1 MTEAAALSGEA
12 AELQVLVGGTG
23 KRAGFDGLRTLFAH
37 AMLPVMS
44 FSATIFS
51 IAILWSSSV
60 SDTLEHEA
68 LTSPQAAAEQI
79 TQCGAGAVDIRYDD
93 LLQSYVLTVR
103 DATEAQ
109 LRCIETAAGYHDVE
123 LQPELQKDFDEIR
136 AARYSAVYQDQAVAW
151 LSSRGLLDKVPKFR
165 AGVTDE
171 AAFSGKLEMFCGP
184 AAKGALQSEYGPRT
198 ISPEWLRKI
207 PLPPTA
213 EDDEAISCLMATA
226 SVAGFELGF
235 IGNEAFSE

>member
-1 MTEAAALSGEA
+1 MVDLSHALRTSAIG
-12 AELQVLVGGTG
+12 
-23 KRAGFDGLRTLFAH
+23 RLRTLVVR

-51 IAILWSSSV
+51 IAVLWSSSV
-60 SDTLEHEA
+60 SDTPERAA
-68 LTSPQAAAEQI
+68 LTSPETAAEQI
-79 TQCGAGAVDIRYDD
+79 TQCGAGAVGVRFDD

-103 DATEAQ
+103 DATEEQ
-109 LRCIETAAGYHDVE
+109 LSCIETAAGYHDVE

-136 AARYSAVYQDQAVAW
+136 AVKYSAVYRDHAVAW

-171 AAFSGKLEMFCGP
+171 AVFSGKLEMFCGP

-198 ISPEWLRKI
+198 INPEWLRKT
-207 PLPPTA
+207 PLPPRA

-226 SVAGFELGF
+226 SVAGFDLGF
-235 IGNEAFSE
+235 IGNEAFAE

>member
-1 MTEAAALSGEA
+1 MAA
-12 AELQVLVGGTG
+12 VD
-23 KRAGFDGLRTLFAH
+23 RLRTLVCR

-44 FSATIFS
+44 YSATIFS
-51 IAILWSSSV
+51 IAVLWSSMV
-60 SDTLEHEA
+60 SDGREPAA

-93 LLQSYVLTVR
+93 LLQSYVLTVH

-109 LRCIETAAGYHDVE
+109 LRCVETAAGYHDVE
-123 LQPELQKDFDEIR
+123 LQPELQKAFDEIR
-136 AARYSAVYQDQAVAW
+136 AAKYSAVYQDHAVAW

-165 AGVTDE
+165 AGVTD
-171 AAFSGKLEMFCGP
+171 AMAFSEKMEMFCGP
-184 AAKGALQSEYGPRT
+184 VAEGALQSEYGPRT

-207 PLPPTA
+207 PLPPRA

-226 SVAGFELGF
+226 SVAGFELSF
-235 IGNEAFSE
+235 IGNEAFAE

>member
-1 MTEAAALSGEA
+1 MTA
-12 AELQVLVGGTG
+12 VG
-23 KRAGFDGLRTLFAH
+23 RLRTLVFR

-44 FSATIFS
+44 YSATIFS
-51 IAILWSSSV
+51 IAVLWSSMV
-60 SDTLEHEA
+60 SEGREPAA

-109 LRCIETAAGYHDVE
+109 LRCVETAAGYHEVE
-123 LQPELQKDFDEIR
+123 LQPELQKAFDEIR
-136 AARYSAVYQDQAVAW
+136 AAKYSAVYQDHAVAW

-165 AGVTDE
+165 AGVTDVM
-171 AAFSGKLEMFCGP
+171 AFSGKMEMFCGP

-207 PLPPTA
+207 PLPPRA

-226 SVAGFELGF
+226 SVAGFELSF
-235 IGNEAFSE
+235 IGNEAFAE

>member
-1 MTEAAALSGEA
+1 
-12 AELQVLVGGTG
+12 V
-23 KRAGFDGLRTLFAH
+23 AGFDRLRTLVVR
-37 AMLPVMS
+37 AMRPVMS

-51 IAILWSSSV
+51 IAILWSSLV
-60 SDTLEHEA
+60 SDTPERAA
-68 LTSPQAAAEQI
+68 LTSPQTAAEQI

-123 LQPELQKDFDEIR
+123 LQPELQKAFDKIR
-136 AARYSAVYQDQAVAW
+136 AAKYSAVYQDHAVAW
-151 LSSRGLLDKVPKFR
+151 LSSRGRLDKVPKFQ

-171 AAFSGKLEMFCGP
+171 AVFSGKLEMFCGP

-207 PLPPTA
+207 PLPPSA

-226 SVAGFELGF
+226 SVAGFEVDF
-235 IGNEAFSE
+235 IGNEAFAE